1 MTYTI
6 LPITLTFITLLMI
19 HKDEDINK
27 KINFDLKN
35 IISLNTNKTEIILS
49 RTRKKQISKNIG
61 ILELVDRK

>member
-49 RTRKKQISKNIG
+49 RTRKKQISKNI
-61 ILELVDRK
+61 

>member
-1 MTYTI
+1 MYLYMTYTI

-49 RTRKKQISKNIG
+49 RTRKKQISKNI
-61 ILELVDRK
+61 